1 MGSITINT
9 IKMKETPT
17 HYYCYFGN
25 GIQTK
30 NKLQAQFSDFLRG
43 MKGELYQA
51 KELSKIKEYIIEKAK
66 ELNEEFPRCK
76 PLNISFA
83 QYSEKDKHHL
93 CGFEFSN
100 FILIPAYLIKL

>member
-1 MGSITINT
+1 
-9 IKMKETPT
+9 MKETPT

-51 KELSKIKEYIIEKAK
+51 KELSKIKEYIIEKTK

-100 FILIPAYLIKL
+100 FILMPAYLIKI

>member
-1 MGSITINT
+1 
-9 IKMKETPT
+9 MKETPT
-17 HYYCYFGN
+17 HYYCHLVG

-30 NKLQAQFSDFLRG
+30 NKLQGQFSCFLRE
-43 MKGELYQA
+43 MDGELYQA
-51 KELSKIKEYIIEKAK
+51 KELSKIKEYIIEKSK
-66 ELNEEFPRCK
+66 ELNEEFHQCK

-100 FILIPAYLIKL
+100 FILMPAYLIKI

>member
-1 MGSITINT
+1 
-9 IKMKETPT
+9 MKETPT
-17 HYYCYFGN
+17 HYYCHLVG

-30 NKLQAQFSDFLRG
+30 NKLQGQFSCFLRE
-43 MKGELYQA
+43 MDGELYQA

-93 CGFEFSN
+93 CGFEFNS
-100 FILIPAYLIKL
+100 FILRPAYLIKL

>member
-100 FILIPAYLIKL
+100 FILIPAYLIKI

>member
-1 MGSITINT
+1 
-9 IKMKETPT
+9 MKEIPT
-17 HYYCYFGN
+17 HYFCHLVG

-30 NKLQAQFSDFLRG
+30 NKLQEQFSCFLRE
-43 MKGELYQA
+43 MDGELYQA
-51 KELSKIKEYIIEKAK
+51 KELDKIKEYIIEKAN

-93 CGFEFSN
+93 CGFEFNS
-100 FILIPAYLIKL
+100 FILRPAYLIKI

>member
-1 MGSITINT
+1 
-9 IKMKETPT
+9 MKETPT
-17 HYYCYFGN
+17 HYYCHLVG

-30 NKLQAQFSDFLRG
+30 NKLQRQFSCFLRE
-43 MKGELYQA
+43 MDGELYQA

-93 CGFEFSN
+93 CGFEFNS
-100 FILIPAYLIKL
+100 FILRPAYLIKL

>member
-1 MGSITINT
+1 
-9 IKMKETPT
+9 MKETPT

-83 QYSEKDKHHL
+83 QYLEKDKHHL

-100 FILIPAYLIKL
+100 FILMPAYLIKI

>member
-1 MGSITINT
+1 
-9 IKMKETPT
+9 MKETPT
-17 HYYCYFGN
+17 HYFCHLVS

-30 NKLQAQFSDFLRG
+30 NKLQEQFSCFLRG
-43 MKGELYQA
+43 MDGELYQA

-93 CGFEFSN
+93 CGFEFDS
-100 FILIPAYLIKL
+100 FILRPAYLIKL

>member
-1 MGSITINT
+1 
-9 IKMKETPT
+9 MKEIPT
-17 HYYCYFGN
+17 HYYCHLVGD
-25 GIQTK
+25 IQTK
-30 NKLQAQFSDFLRG
+30 NKLQGQFSCFLRE
-43 MKGELYQA
+43 MDGELYQA

-100 FILIPAYLIKL
+100 FILMPAYLIKI